1 MCILTCKMRMN
12 RIRATNFVLTFLTC
26 QLIEYFKIIWISSG
40 ISGAHTWEGFL
51 VSCRYFQLNMRIFIR
66 IWVPLVAYGIIIY
79 LLYTYFSYEKALMI
93 KQPLRFSWINYSSGI
108 AIRKKNIRSGI
119 SKSITATNTYNEKD
133 LLDSINI
140 NCQDIIT
147 NKPDPT
153 IEIRYKSW
161 RYNFDEWENKL
172 INSEDRCSTIKVL
185 FRFDTEPRSI
195 EEAKYPL
202 AYGLVV
208 YKDIIQL
215 LFMISSIYAPQNEY
229 CIAVSG
235 SSNELFKIL
244 MADFEKC
251 FKNVHVLNRPPISWG
266 SFEIINSTY
275 ACLDYLAKLSTPWK
289 YYQYLSGFDAP
300 LKTNYEM
307 VQIFKAMKG
316 AWNVE
321 IKNFQPER
329 LNGDIRNTTPPLNIY
344 KSSLSSLVPRSAANM
359 IVNSPMTRQLFE
371 YLSHSYIPDEAF
383 WATLA
388 ANRKSLCIRYC
399 LKIKND
405 YFPIYV
411 IRLKLH
417 FKMHY
422 IQKHANMR

>member
-1 MCILTCKMRMN
+1 M
-12 RIRATNFVLTFLTC
+12 TNFSKFLKVFINGDI
-26 QLIEYFKIIWISSG
+26 L
-40 ISGAHTWEGFL
+40 
-51 VSCRYFQLNMRIFIR
+51 MIFI
-66 IWVPLVAYGIIIY
+66 
-79 LLYTYFSYEKALMI
+79 
-93 KQPLRFSWINYSSGI
+93 
-108 AIRKKNIRSGI
+108 
-119 SKSITATNTYNEKD
+119 D
-133 LLDSINI
+133 
-140 NCQDIIT
+140 
-147 NKPDPT
+147 
-153 IEIRYKSW
+153 
-161 RYNFDEWENKL
+161 NFK
-172 INSEDRCSTIKVL
+172 
-185 FRFDTEPRSI
+185 F
-195 EEAKYPL
+195 
-202 AYGLVV
+202 
-208 YKDIIQL
+208 QL